1 MVSSSSHASLYKIW
15 ASKNRWSEEL
25 RCKCDEPATFSI
37 SITDENPGRKFRG
50 CPNFKDKYK
59 KCDFF
64 LWLDPPLPNSHYK
77 EIMCNLYRDLE
88 REKDVKML
96 LKVFVVLMVLLL
108 LFVVVL
114 VMMMNKLLDER
125 I

>member
-1 MVSSSSHASLYKIW
+1 MI
-15 ASKNRWSEEL
+15 
-25 RCKCDEPATFSI
+25 
-37 SITDENPGRKFRG
+37 
-50 CPNFKDKYK
+50 
-59 KCDFF
+59 FF

-88 REKDVKML
+88 RAKDVKML

-114 VMMMNKLLDER
+114 VMMMKKLLDER